1 MNNDNIRRTCP
12 IGLIFGQQVAKYA
25 KENYIDKLLS
35 LNKRRRYNIA
45 INKFK

>member
-25 KENYIDKLLS
+25 KRKL
-35 LNKRRRYNIA
+35 Y
-45 INKFK
+45 